1 MAEITIQEAAE
12 FANRAKERRLAGVTL
27 GAPSPEKVA
36 EVERLKAEIAA
47 EKAIQAEEIARI
59 NRPRYIAPN
68 DGIGVTVPIA
78 KVVWDATKAPEGF
91 RLIKGGARVV
101 KDSKGNPQLIMGK
114 TAKENDRGAPKPD
127 CAHVFWCSAT
137 WELGELRNLPVSKA
151 FLAAR
156 EVVANGGMA
165 AVESRMAHIK
175 GSKGCHLTDC
185 KGYILPTA
193 EQGRLFRSPR
203 NASEDSDECSWL
215 VLYDDGIPRQI
226 RRPVPTNDKVLASQA
241 QDILLNGGFQNRTPM
256 VAMLDGQS
264 FTRAAILAAM
274 PAPERDE
281 WIRKHPTA
289 MHHTKT
295 KPGWVAKC
303 SQTRVTFSHG

>member
-36 EVERLKAEIAA
+36 EVERLKAEIAE

-165 AVESRMAHIK
+165 AVESRGRSVWPGFKRYSGFKRDKSSGRPPYAASPAR
-175 GSKGCHLTDC
+175 GRRTDWRC
-185 KGYILPTA
+185 TRIWW
-193 EQGRLFRSPR
+193 GRSGNGRHRS
-203 NASEDSDECSWL
+203 
-215 VLYDDGIPRQI
+215 
-226 RRPVPTNDKVLASQA
+226 
-241 QDILLNGGFQNRTPM
+241 
-256 VAMLDGQS
+256 
-264 FTRAAILAAM
+264 RA
-274 PAPERDE
+274 
-281 WIRKHPTA
+281 
-289 MHHTKT
+289 
-295 KPGWVAKC
+295 
-303 SQTRVTFSHG
+303 